1 MSRHRSE
8 PLVSVVMPVF
18 NGETFLPEAI
28 ESILGQTF
36 GGFELLVVDDGS
48 TDGSREVAARF
59 ARLDSR
65 VRPICGGHRGAV
77 ACMNEGVRRS
87 RGQWVARMDQDDIAL
102 PDRLAVQL
110 EWAAGNGLDV
120 CGGQAE
126 RFGSREGVS
135 SFPESH
141 ESITREM
148 LFRCAVLYPTAL
160 VRTSLLRENGGITDC
175 TFDDYELFTLLALCG
190 RLGNVPS
197 VLLRY
202 RKHEEQTSRQRKKE
216 MRRDFQRFR
225 FRYFYRLHPRTPL
238 ADYFP
243 LALVSDE
250 TPLRSL
256 PDLERAGRWLAALGD
271 SPDGN
276 VRGWMGR
283 RWRNA
288 CLRSQG
294 LGDEVPAIF
303 RRYRDRIG
311 AEAED
316 LGATDN
322 PGVAFLPEEDLG
334 EGAPAGGFLPE
345 SAAP

>member
-48 TDGSREVAARF
+48 TDGSRDVAARF

-65 VRPICGGHRGAV
+65 VRTVCGGHRGAV

-126 RFGSREGVS
+126 RFGARDGMLT
-135 SFPESH
+135 FPDCH
-141 ESITREM
+141 EAIAREM

-160 VRTSLLRENGGITDC
+160 VRTSLLKENGGITDC
-175 TFDDYELFTLLALCG
+175 TFDDYELFTRLALCG

-216 MRRDFQRFR
+216 MRKDFQRFR

-256 PDLERAGRWLAALGD
+256 PDLERAGRWLAELAD

-276 VRGWMGR
+276 VRCWMGR
-283 RWRNA
+283 RWRRA
-288 CLRSQG
+288 CLRSQS
-294 LGDEVPAIF
+294 LGDEVPVIF
-303 RRYRDRIG
+303 RRHLDRIG
-311 AEAED
+311 VEVGDLREANVPDGLLLPED
-316 LGATDN
+316 GPGEEAAADGAT
-322 PGVAFLPEEDLG
+322 PERD
-334 EGAPAGGFLPE
+334 AP
-345 SAAP
+345 